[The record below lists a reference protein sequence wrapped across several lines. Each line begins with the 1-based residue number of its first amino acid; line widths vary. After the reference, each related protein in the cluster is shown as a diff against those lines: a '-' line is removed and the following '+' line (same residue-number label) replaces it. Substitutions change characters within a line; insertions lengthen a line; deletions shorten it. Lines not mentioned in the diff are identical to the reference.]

1 VVRSLATSPLRTWI
15 SSVDLP
21 GRGTTAVWQCAG
33 PPDAETLVLLHGVTM
48 TAELCWVRVLERLGR
63 QFRIVAPDLRGH
75 GDGIPLRGSR
85 FRLEDSAD
93 DIAALADV
101 LDIKRF
107 AAVGYS
113 MGGMVAQLL
122 WRRHPRL
129 VPGLV
134 LCATARN
141 VRGSWLE
148 KLTSLYL
155 PTMTTALHL
164 MPFAQAITAEYLG
177 GSLLGHIQD
186 DGSWAWARAQLSKT
200 SLLAAMSAV
209 QSAVEFTCA
218 QSADSA
224 WVPDEKLNGW
234 HTPAVVI
241 GATLAGLRA
250 DELRRADVG
259 DIRTGTDGGAVLH
272 VRGKGSKDRAVP
284 IEAELLAVIEDYLDS
299 RASRLPATL
308 TSSAGKGL
316 SRWAAN
322 TPLFVGRDG
331 GRITR
336 GTIQSRVRR
345 AFRRAGPTPSVRGA
359 LVHGLR
365 HTYVICTGKRPVS
378 YVSSAA

>member
-1 VVRSLATSPLRTWI
+1 VVRSLACSPLRTWI

-129 VPGLV
+129 VSGLV

-164 MPFAQAITAEYLG
+164 MPFAQAITAEYVG

-200 SLLAAMSAV
+200 SLPAAMSAV
-209 QSAVEFTCA
+209 QSAVEFTSHEWIA
-218 QSADSA
+218 EVD
-224 WVPDEKLNGW
+224 VP
-234 HTPAVVI
+234 TAVVI
-241 GATLAGLRA
+241 TTADQVVPLSRQHRLACAIPHAAVFDL
-250 DELRRADVG
+250 VG
-259 DIRTGTDGGAVLH
+259 DHAVFLNDPARFAQVLIAASRSVTGAVA
-272 VRGKGSKDRAVP
+272 GQAV
-284 IEAELLAVIEDYLDS
+284 EGE
-299 RASRLPATL
+299 PA
-308 TSSAGKGL
+308 
-316 SRWAAN
+316 
-322 TPLFVGRDG
+322 
-331 GRITR
+331 
-336 GTIQSRVRR
+336 
-345 AFRRAGPTPSVRGA
+345 
-359 LVHGLR
+359 
-365 HTYVICTGKRPVS
+365 
-378 YVSSAA
+378 

>member
-1 VVRSLATSPLRTWI
+1 
-15 SSVDLP
+15 
-21 GRGTTAVWQCAG
+21 VWQCAG

-48 TAELCWVRVLERLGR
+48 TAELCWFRVLERLGR

-129 VPGLV
+129 VSGLV

-164 MPFAQAITAEYLG
+164 MPFAMPFAQAITAEWLG
-177 GSLLGHIQD
+177 SSLLGRIQD
-186 DGSWAWARAQLSKT
+186 GESRAWARAQLSRT
-200 SLLAAMSAV
+200 SLPAAMSAV
-209 QSAVEFTCA
+209 ESAVEFTSHEWIA
-218 QSADSA
+218 EVD
-224 WVPDEKLNGW
+224 VP
-234 HTPAVVI
+234 TAVVI
-241 GATLAGLRA
+241 TTADDVVPPSRQRRLARA
-250 DELRRADVG
+250 IPHAAVFELIG
-259 DIRTGTDGGAVLH
+259 DH
-272 VRGKGSKDRAVP
+272 
-284 IEAELLAVIEDYLDS
+284 AVILNDPARCAQVLVA
-299 RASRLPATL
+299 ASRSVTGAIAGQAVGGEPA
-308 TSSAGKGL
+308 
-316 SRWAAN
+316 
-322 TPLFVGRDG
+322 
-331 GRITR
+331 
-336 GTIQSRVRR
+336 
-345 AFRRAGPTPSVRGA
+345 
-359 LVHGLR
+359 
-365 HTYVICTGKRPVS
+365 
-378 YVSSAA
+378 

>member
-48 TAELCWVRVLERLGR
+48 TAELCWFRVLERLGR

-129 VPGLV
+129 VSGLV

-148 KLTSLYL
+148 KLTSFYL
-155 PTMTTALHL
+155 PTMTTTLHL
-164 MPFAQAITAEYLG
+164 MPFAQAFTAEYLG
-177 GSLLGHIQD
+177 GSLLGRIQD

-200 SLLAAMSAV
+200 SLPAAMSAV
-209 QSAVEFTCA
+209 QSAVEFTSHEWIA
-218 QSADSA
+218 EVD
-224 WVPDEKLNGW
+224 VP
-234 HTPAVVI
+234 TAVVI
-241 GATLAGLRA
+241 TTADQVVPLSRQHRLARA
-250 DELRRADVG
+250 IPHAAVFDLVG
-259 DIRTGTDGGAVLH
+259 DHAVFLNDPARFAQ
-272 VRGKGSKDRAVP
+272 VLIA
-284 IEAELLAVIEDYLDS
+284 
-299 RASRLPATL
+299 ASRSVTGAIAGQAVEGEPA
-308 TSSAGKGL
+308 
-316 SRWAAN
+316 
-322 TPLFVGRDG
+322 
-331 GRITR
+331 
-336 GTIQSRVRR
+336 
-345 AFRRAGPTPSVRGA
+345 
-359 LVHGLR
+359 
-365 HTYVICTGKRPVS
+365 
-378 YVSSAA
+378 